1 MKIINLSSIANPISI
16 SVQNPSRSDYDR
28 FIGLEHYDS
37 GEPVITRFQGTELL
51 TTSAKAFK
59 ANDILIAR
67 RNVYLKRAGIVF
79 FDGITSGDSIILRLK
94 EDTQKTIGYSRE
106 DLIRYIPF
114 MLNSEHFW
122 IYANKHADGMNSKR
136 ISKDTLLEYEFE
148 LPSIDEMRDISDK
161 LWAAYR
167 LKEAYKKLLVTTD
180 EMVKS
185 QFIEMFGNP
194 VTNTKGWKTAKIKDV
209 APEMPSKEQLSGKIW
224 LLNLDM
230 IESNTGRII
239 EKVYEDVENA
249 LSVQSFDEG
258 NVLFSK
264 LRPYLNK
271 VVIPDEPG
279 MATTELVPLRP
290 EPSKLHKVFLSHLLR
305 GNQFVNY
312 ANDIAGGTKMPRMP
326 LTELRNFDCIL
337 PPMDKQLEFVFIAEQ
352 VDKSKFGDFKS
363 QFIEMFGNPLSLNQK
378 NELKRLG
385 ECCIL
390 NPRRPN
396 IALCDTDKVSFIPM
410 PAVSED
416 GYLVD
421 MTDEEYGKVKK
432 SFTYFENNDVLFAKI
447 TPCMENGKGAIVHGL
462 TNGIGMGSTEFHVLR
477 PINGISSPYWLLAL
491 TRMPIFRER
500 AAKNMSG
507 TGGQKRVSASYL
519 DHFMVGL
526 PAIEEQRRFEA
537 IYRQADKSK
546 FGDFK
551 SQFIEMYYNTHNKQ
565 TLESVCPI
573 MSKGITPKYVES
585 SSVLVINQAC
595 IHWDGQRLG
604 NIKYHNEEIPVRK
617 RILES
622 GDVLLNATGNGT
634 LGRCC
639 VFICPSDNNTYIN
652 DGHVIALS
660 TDRAVILPEVL
671 NTYLSLNDTQAEI
684 YRQYVTGSTNQ
695 VDIVFSDIKKMKVPV
710 PSMDEQILFVEVLK
724 QADKSK
730 FELKQCIE
738 HIDKVIKSLIN
749 G

>member
-1 MKIINLSSIANPISI
+1 M
-16 SVQNPSRSDYDR
+16 
-28 FIGLEHYDS
+28 
-37 GEPVITRFQGTELL
+37 
-51 TTSAKAFK
+51 
-59 ANDILIAR
+59 
-67 RNVYLKRAGIVF
+67 
-79 FDGITSGDSIILRLK
+79 
-94 EDTQKTIGYSRE
+94 
-106 DLIRYIPF
+106 
-114 MLNSEHFW
+114 
-122 IYANKHADGMNSKR
+122 
-136 ISKDTLLEYEFE
+136 
-148 LPSIDEMRDISDK
+148 
-161 LWAAYR
+161 
-167 LKEAYKKLLVTTD
+167 
-180 EMVKS
+180 S
-185 QFIEMFGNP
+185 QFIEMFGNCKSQGTLSSLCATFIDGDWIESKDQSDNGIRLIQTGN
-194 VTNTKGWKTAKIKDV
+194 VGFGFFKGREDKSRYITEETFKKLNCTEVVPGDILISRLPDPIGRACIVPEGIGKAITAVDCTIVRLNATLLPEFLISFSKTALYASQINKIKTGTTRLRV
-209 APEMPSKEQLSGKIW
+209 SRG
-224 LLNLDM
+224 NLGNVIIPIPP
-230 IESNTGRII
+230 IESQHHF
-239 EKVYEDVENA
+239 A
-249 LSVQSFDEG
+249 
-258 NVLFSK
+258 
-264 LRPYLNK
+264 
-271 VVIPDEPG
+271 
-279 MATTELVPLRP
+279 A
-290 EPSKLHKVFLSHLLR
+290 
-305 GNQFVNY
+305 
-312 ANDIAGGTKMPRMP
+312 IA
-326 LTELRNFDCIL
+326 
-337 PPMDKQLEFVFIAEQ
+337 QQA
-352 VDKSKFGDFKS
+352 DKSKFGDFKS

-432 SFTYFENNDVLFAKI
+432 GFTYFENNDVLFAKI

-573 MSKGITPKYVES
+573 MNKGITPKYVES

-710 PSMDEQILFVEVLK
+710 PSMDEQILFVEVLT

-730 FELKQCIE
+730 SVIQKALVYLNDIQSDELGKIA
-738 HIDKVIKSLIN
+738 
-749 G
+749 

>member
-290 EPSKLHKVFLSHLLR
+290 E
-305 GNQFVNY
+305 
-312 ANDIAGGTKMPRMP
+312 
-326 LTELRNFDCIL
+326 
-337 PPMDKQLEFVFIAEQ
+337 LE
-352 VDKSKFGDFKS
+352 
-363 QFIEMFGNPLSLNQK
+363 NP
-378 NELKRLG
+378 
-385 ECCIL
+385 
-390 NPRRPN
+390 
-396 IALCDTDKVSFIPM
+396 V
-410 PAVSED
+410 
-416 GYLVD
+416 
-421 MTDEEYGKVKK
+421 
-432 SFTYFENNDVLFAKI
+432 
-447 TPCMENGKGAIVHGL
+447 
-462 TNGIGMGSTEFHVLR
+462 
-477 PINGISSPYWLLAL
+477 
-491 TRMPIFRER
+491 
-500 AAKNMSG
+500 
-507 TGGQKRVSASYL
+507 
-519 DHFMVGL
+519 
-526 PAIEEQRRFEA
+526 
-537 IYRQADKSK
+537 
-546 FGDFK
+546 
-551 SQFIEMYYNTHNKQ
+551 
-565 TLESVCPI
+565 
-573 MSKGITPKYVES
+573 
-585 SSVLVINQAC
+585 
-595 IHWDGQRLG
+595 
-604 NIKYHNEEIPVRK
+604 
-617 RILES
+617 
-622 GDVLLNATGNGT
+622 
-634 LGRCC
+634 
-639 VFICPSDNNTYIN
+639 
-652 DGHVIALS
+652 
-660 TDRAVILPEVL
+660 
-671 NTYLSLNDTQAEI
+671 
-684 YRQYVTGSTNQ
+684 
-695 VDIVFSDIKKMKVPV
+695 
-710 PSMDEQILFVEVLK
+710 
-724 QADKSK
+724 
-730 FELKQCIE
+730 
-738 HIDKVIKSLIN
+738 
-749 G
+749 

>member
-185 QFIEMFGNP
+185 QFIEM
-194 VTNTKGWKTAKIKDV
+194 
-209 APEMPSKEQLSGKIW
+209 
-224 LLNLDM
+224 
-230 IESNTGRII
+230 
-239 EKVYEDVENA
+239 
-249 LSVQSFDEG
+249 
-258 NVLFSK
+258 
-264 LRPYLNK
+264 
-271 VVIPDEPG
+271 
-279 MATTELVPLRP
+279 
-290 EPSKLHKVFLSHLLR
+290 
-305 GNQFVNY
+305 
-312 ANDIAGGTKMPRMP
+312 
-326 LTELRNFDCIL
+326 
-337 PPMDKQLEFVFIAEQ
+337 
-352 VDKSKFGDFKS
+352 
-363 QFIEMFGNPLSLNQK
+363 
-378 NELKRLG
+378 
-385 ECCIL
+385 
-390 NPRRPN
+390 
-396 IALCDTDKVSFIPM
+396 
-410 PAVSED
+410 
-416 GYLVD
+416 
-421 MTDEEYGKVKK
+421 
-432 SFTYFENNDVLFAKI
+432 
-447 TPCMENGKGAIVHGL
+447 
-462 TNGIGMGSTEFHVLR
+462 
-477 PINGISSPYWLLAL
+477 
-491 TRMPIFRER
+491 
-500 AAKNMSG
+500 
-507 TGGQKRVSASYL
+507 
-519 DHFMVGL
+519 
-526 PAIEEQRRFEA
+526 
-537 IYRQADKSK
+537 
-546 FGDFK
+546 
-551 SQFIEMYYNTHNKQ
+551 YYNTHNKQ

-724 QADKSK
+724 QADKSIIIRK
-730 FELKQCIE
+730 PTRGQGNPLNQNDFWNLAGRAGRLGKEYSGNIFCIEPSKWSVQPEPNKTKQEIKRALNVIENKGEELLNYIRHESPRQDAEKRPDLEFAFGYFYIRYVLEEETAPLNPFYNELMTELYSIQSKITLPSSIIKKNPGISPLAQQKLYNFFTE
-738 HIDKVIKSLIN
+738 HIDEIDTLIPVYPNDTNAFEEYKNLIDIIGRTISYYPPQLNASRAILLIN
-749 G
+749 WMSGKPLSYLIRKSYESYKRNHYNKKLPAVIREVMENVESFVRYQFAKDSSCYIDILRYVLEINNKQELMESIPQLNLWLEFGVSQKTHLSLLALGLSRNTVLELTKYIISTKKSKDECLEWLRSLDLDELELSPIIIDDIKKVL

>member
-1 MKIINLSSIANPISI
+1 M
-16 SVQNPSRSDYDR
+16 
-28 FIGLEHYDS
+28 
-37 GEPVITRFQGTELL
+37 
-51 TTSAKAFK
+51 
-59 ANDILIAR
+59 
-67 RNVYLKRAGIVF
+67 
-79 FDGITSGDSIILRLK
+79 
-94 EDTQKTIGYSRE
+94 
-106 DLIRYIPF
+106 
-114 MLNSEHFW
+114 
-122 IYANKHADGMNSKR
+122 
-136 ISKDTLLEYEFE
+136 
-148 LPSIDEMRDISDK
+148 
-161 LWAAYR
+161 
-167 LKEAYKKLLVTTD
+167 
-180 EMVKS
+180 
-185 QFIEMFGNP
+185 
-194 VTNTKGWKTAKIKDV
+194 
-209 APEMPSKEQLSGKIW
+209 
-224 LLNLDM
+224 
-230 IESNTGRII
+230 
-239 EKVYEDVENA
+239 
-249 LSVQSFDEG
+249 
-258 NVLFSK
+258 
-264 LRPYLNK
+264 
-271 VVIPDEPG
+271 
-279 MATTELVPLRP
+279 
-290 EPSKLHKVFLSHLLR
+290 
-305 GNQFVNY
+305 
-312 ANDIAGGTKMPRMP
+312 
-326 LTELRNFDCIL
+326 
-337 PPMDKQLEFVFIAEQ
+337 
-352 VDKSKFGDFKS
+352 S

-432 SFTYFENNDVLFAKI
+432 GFTYFENNDVLFAKI

-730 FELKQCIE
+730 SVIQKALVYLNDIQSDELRKIA
-738 HIDKVIKSLIN
+738 
-749 G
+749 